1 MKALVSG
8 SNSILGRSIC
18 KKLLEN
24 NIDVFALYNT
34 FPPNKLLKDKKKL
47 IK

>member
-18 KKLLEN
+18 EKLLKN

-34 FPPNKLLKDKKKL
+34 LPPNKLLKDKKN
-47 IK
+47 